1 MENPAQGGAPCH
13 AGWRDTAEFTRSPHN
28 LQALAGPRLEHMV
41 ERVHNSSRLP
51 IAAITADPECQLRAA
66 CSSVTVQE
74 YSDALAAGATFPPVI
89 VFSDGDS
96 YWLGDGF
103 HRFEAHQS
111 AGLTEIDAE
120 IRDGDQRDAKLFA
133 AGANADH
140 GLRRTQ
146 ADKRSAILVLL
157 TDPEWRGWSDKEI
170 ARRTATSD
178 KTVAKVRRELSGD
191 GVNAEIRVEERTF
204 TTRHG
209 TEAKRRMPKPN
220 TGSDPRSMMER
231 VLRGLPDDALMAE
244 VRRRSLVDGLCDE

>member
-1 MENPAQGGAPCH
+1 VTDVA
-13 AGWRDTAEFTRSPHN
+13 TLTRKID
-28 LQALAGPRLEHMV
+28 Q
-41 ERVHNSSRLP
+41 LP
-51 IAAITADPECQLRAA
+51 IAAIIADPECQLRAA

-74 YSDALAAGATFPPVI
+74 YSEALAAGATFPPVI

-96 YWLGDGF
+96 YWLSDGF

-111 AGLTEIDAE
+111 AGLAEINAE
-120 IRDGDQRDAKLFA
+120 IRDGGLRDAKLFA

-146 ADKRSAILVLL
+146 ADKRNSILALL
-157 TDPEWRGWSDKEI
+157 TDPEWRNWSDKEI
-170 ARRTATSD
+170 ARRTGTSD

-204 TTRHG
+204 TTKHG
-209 TEAKRRMPKPN
+209 TEAKRRIPSRPSSGGMV
-220 TGSDPRSMMER
+220 ER

-244 VRRRSLVDGLCDE
+244 VRRRGLVEGSCDE

>member
-1 MENPAQGGAPCH
+1 M
-13 AGWRDTAEFTRSPHN
+13 S
-28 LQALAGPRLEHMV
+28 
-41 ERVHNSSRLP
+41 VHNTKRIP
-51 IAAITADPECQLRAA
+51 ISAITADPDCQLRAA

-74 YSDALAAGATFPPVI
+74 YSDALVEGATFPPVI

-96 YWLGDGF
+96 YWLSDGF

-111 AGLTEIDAE
+111 AGLAEINAE
-120 IRDGDQRDAKLFA
+120 IRDGGQRDAMLFA

-157 TDPEWRGWSDKEI
+157 TDSEWRGWSDREI

-204 TTRHG
+204 TTKHG
-209 TEAKRRMPKPN
+209 TEAKRRIPCRTPGGGMV
-220 TGSDPRSMMER
+220 ER
-231 VLRGLPDDALMAE
+231 VLRGLPDDVLIAE
-244 VRRRSLVDGLCDE
+244 IRRRGLVGGLCDA

>member
-1 MENPAQGGAPCH
+1 MTDVA
-13 AGWRDTAEFTRSPHN
+13 TLTRKID
-28 LQALAGPRLEHMV
+28 Q
-41 ERVHNSSRLP
+41 LP
-51 IAAITADPECQLRAA
+51 IAAIIADPECQLRAA

-74 YSDALAAGATFPPVI
+74 YSEALAAGATFPPVI

-96 YWLGDGF
+96 YWLSDGF

-111 AGLTEIDAE
+111 AGLAKINAE
-120 IRDGDQRDAKLFA
+120 IRDGGLRDAKLFA

-157 TDPEWRGWSDKEI
+157 TDPEWRSWSDKEI

-178 KTVAKVRRELSGD
+178 KTVAKVRRELSGE

-209 TEAKRRMPKPN
+209 TEAKRRIPSRTSSGGMV
-220 TGSDPRSMMER
+220 ER
-231 VLRGLPDDALMAE
+231 VLRGLPDAALMAE
-244 VRRRSLVDGLCDE
+244 VRRRGLVEGLGDE

>member
-1 MENPAQGGAPCH
+1 MTDVA
-13 AGWRDTAEFTRSPHN
+13 TLTRKID
-28 LQALAGPRLEHMV
+28 Q
-41 ERVHNSSRLP
+41 LP
-51 IAAITADPECQLRAA
+51 IAAIIADPECQLRAA

-74 YSDALAAGATFPPVI
+74 YSEALAAGATFPPVI

-96 YWLGDGF
+96 YWLSDGF

-111 AGLTEIDAE
+111 AGLAEINAE
-120 IRDGDQRDAKLFA
+120 IRDGGLRDAKLFA

-157 TDPEWRGWSDKEI
+157 TDPEWRDWSDKEI

-204 TTRHG
+204 TTKYG
-209 TEAKRRMPKPN
+209 TEAKRRIPSRTSNGGMV
-220 TGSDPRSMMER
+220 ER

-244 VRRRSLVDGLCDE
+244 VRRRGLVEGPCDE